1 MAGLSKRVLSILE
14 KVDSSKTYAV
24 IDALQLLK
32 ECSSVKFDESVEVAV
47 NLGIDPRK
55 SDQAIRGSTVLPR
68 GTGRTVKIAVFADG
82 DQADAAKAV
91 GADYVGMQDLV
102 DQIQS
107 GLADF
112 SVVIATP
119 DAMPTVSKLG
129 KVLGPR
135 GLMPNP
141 KTGTVSKD
149 VKQAVENAKAGQVRY
164 RTDKNGII
172 HGAIGKVSFEADAL
186 KENLEALLADLNKAR
201 PSTAKGI
208 YMKKITLSSTMG
220 PGIVLDQTTLA
231 I

>member
-1 MAGLSKRVLSILE
+1 MASLSKRTLAIRE
-14 KVDSSKTYAV
+14 KVDSTKAYAAM
-24 IDALQLLK
+24 DAFQLLK

-47 NLGIDPRK
+47 NLGVDPRK
-55 SDQAIRGSTVLPR
+55 SEQAIRGSTVLPR
-68 GTGRTVKIAVFADG
+68 GTGKSVKIAVFADG
-82 DQADAAKAV
+82 DQADLAKSV

-102 DQIQS
+102 DEIQA
-107 GLADF
+107 GLSDF

-135 GLMPNP
+135 GLMRNP
-141 KTGTVSKD
+141 KTGTVTKD
-149 VKQAVENAKAGQVRY
+149 VKQAVENAKSGQVRY

-172 HGAIGKVSFEADAL
+172 HGAIGKVSFEPDAL
-186 KENLEALLADLNKAR
+186 KENLEVLLGDLNKAK

-208 YMKKITLSSTMG
+208 FLKKVTVSTSMG
-220 PGIVLDQTTLA
+220 PGLLLDHTTLT

>member
-1 MAGLSKRVLSILE
+1 MAKQSKRTLAIRE
-14 KVDSSKTYAV
+14 KIDSTRTYAV
-24 IDALQLLK
+24 IDAFQLLK
-32 ECSSVKFDESVEVAV
+32 ECSTVKFDESVEVAV
-47 NLGIDPRK
+47 NLGVDSRK

-68 GTGRTVKIAVFADG
+68 GTGKSVKIAVFADG
-82 DQADAAKAV
+82 DQAKAAKTA
-91 GADYVGMQDLV
+91 GADYIGMQDLV
-102 DQIQS
+102 EQIQG
-107 GLADF
+107 GLDDF
-112 SVVIATP
+112 DVVIATP

-172 HGAIGKVSFEADAL
+172 HGAIGKVSFEPDAL
-186 KENLEALLADLNKAR
+186 KENLEVLLGDVNKAR

-208 YMKKITLSSTMG
+208 YMKKITVSTTMG
-220 PGIVLDQTTLA
+220 PGVVLDQTTLT